1 MSFASPPTDSSLSS
15 SVVCMRLELIFK
27 LASRLA
33 IVSDAVL
40 FGSAPK
46 LAADA
51 NNINLAGLHVA

>member
-1 MSFASPPTDSSLSS
+1 
-15 SVVCMRLELIFK
+15 MRLELIFK
-27 LASRLA
+27 LASGLA